1 MCVAV
6 WTNTDVYLLQFTIT
20 LLFIPNYF
28 DRQSASL
35 VQLKTQTE
43 DMVSSSGWLICT
55 LLNYC
60 LESRWWTTRLCRI
73 YADDISIEVGNT
85 KFSRHCSGCGFR
97 VSCHD
102 DLIINRINHRFRF
115 IYQYMQ
121 NWVTQYVQHVACYN
135 SGCIVLMFRPDS
147 DNNIVVAM
155 QVQFN
160 QTDIT
165 VGASLTMTLDSA
177 LMSGQWTDP
186 TGVYNNLPVSSSSA
200 TVYIGVADNGLL

>member
-60 LESRWWTTRLCRI
+60 LESR
-73 YADDISIEVGNT
+73 
-85 KFSRHCSGCGFR
+85 
-97 VSCHD
+97 
-102 DLIINRINHRFRF
+102 
-115 IYQYMQ
+115 
-121 NWVTQYVQHVACYN
+121 
-135 SGCIVLMFRPDS
+135 
-147 DNNIVVAM
+147 
-155 QVQFN
+155 
-160 QTDIT
+160 
-165 VGASLTMTLDSA
+165 
-177 LMSGQWTDP
+177 
-186 TGVYNNLPVSSSSA
+186 
-200 TVYIGVADNGLL
+200 